1 MHDLATRAEALRAL
15 HRPGTPL
22 VLRNAWDAAS
32 AEALVADAPA
42 LATTSVGLAQSLGY
56 EDGGHIPAD
65 EAFAA
70 LARIVAAVD
79 VPVTADCE
87 AGYGLDPHAFVAG
100 LLGAGAVGCNL
111 EDTDHATGAL
121 RDPSENAAFL
131 AAVKQA
137 GRAAGVDLVLNAR
150 VDVHVRAGTL
160 EDGLVRA
167 RAYREAGADCVYPIF
182 CHEEEGIAAY
192 VEAAGIIN
200 VAVHPSAPTLARM
213 AELRVARARLG
224 GGRLPP
230 GELRRRPLRG
240 GDEGGRELR
249 AVDGAQPDPH
259 EGVDQVAGGERLGLD
274 EVLVHRA
281 LGHPAQ
287 REGGRLRVLGD
298 GPAGLVLELD
308 APAAG
313 VDEAPEHA
321 APELR
326 DLLVVG
332 RDLDDRPQQDAVRG
346 IERRDVGQ
354 RLAHLGLGLAGAGE
368 PDVGLLV
375 EQLVDLLGEAHEQ
388 LALVAEVEV
397 ERGARDARARGDPFD
412 VQVGVRRAL
421 GQQCLGRRE
430 HGGLDRRALGA
441 GGRLLSGLHG
451 RHHHPA
457 YPAGGRSRGP

>member
-1 MHDLATRAEALRAL
+1 VNDLATRAEALRAL

-32 AEALVADAPA
+32 AKALVADAPA

-65 EAFAA
+65 QAFAA

-121 RDPSENAAFL
+121 RDPGENAAFL

-150 VDVHVRAGTL
+150 VDVHVRGGTL

-192 VEAAGIIN
+192 VETVGIVN

-213 AELRVARARLG
+213 AELGVTRASFG
-224 GGRLPP
+224 GGLF
-230 GELRRRPLRG
+230 
-240 GDEGGRELR
+240 
-249 AVDGAQPDPH
+249 H
-259 EGVDQVAGGERLGLD
+259 VAMK
-274 EVLVHRA
+274 
-281 LGHPAQ
+281 
-287 REGGRLRVLGD
+287 
-298 GPAGLVLELD
+298 
-308 APAAG
+308 AA
-313 VDEAPEHA
+313 ASY
-321 APELR
+321 
-326 DLLVVG
+326 
-332 RDLDDRPQQDAVRG
+332 
-346 IERRDVGQ
+346 
-354 RLAHLGLGLAGAGE
+354 E
-368 PDVGLLV
+368 P
-375 EQLVDLLGEAHEQ
+375 
-388 LALVAEVEV
+388 
-397 ERGARDARARGDPFD
+397 
-412 VQVGVRRAL
+412 
-421 GQQCLGRRE
+421 
-430 HGGLDRRALGA
+430 
-441 GGRLLSGLHG
+441 
-451 RHHHPA
+451 
-457 YPAGGRSRGP
+457 